1 MLDFVLIRYGYLLF
15 VWEYSGLM
23 VNARDSGLTGP
34 GYSPD
39 CGPNVLCSW
48 DVVFPLTMPLST
60 LGYKWVWAN
69 SSGNLTECWE

>member
-23 VNARDSGLTGP
+23 VNALDSGLTGP

-48 DVVFPLTMPLST
+48 DD
-60 LGYKWVWAN
+60 
-69 SSGNLTECWE
+69 